1 LPREFSLMD
10 RIDAFFA
17 MGGYA
22 AYVWPAFAIALVVM
36 LGLLVQSV
44 ATYRKRQRELALLE
58 SEEE

>member
-1 LPREFSLMD
+1 MD

-22 AYVWPAFAIALVVM
+22 AYVWPAFAVALIVM
-36 LGLLVQSV
+36 LGLLLQSV